1 MMTKD
6 EALKMAIEHI
16 ERGGATTER
25 KVVINACKEALDT
38 EQVRE
43 DLPAQEPVAWMNVS
57 KDAGFKQVTVFQEP
71 TSKKSIPLYTHPHQW
86 QGLTDERYEYRIKP
100 QPKEPQY
107 LYVSQGL
114 DGNFSCRKERH
125 GFEYIGEYIG
135 KIKLEVDD
143 A

>member
-1 MMTKD
+1 MEFNMTKD

-71 TSKKSIPLYTHPHQW
+71 TSKKSIPLYPHPHQW
-86 QGLTDERYEYRIKP
+86 QGLTDDEIGRLAVFDGLHHVEIPLLAKFILAIE
-100 QPKEPQY
+100 QALKEKNNA
-107 LYVSQGL
+107 V
-114 DGNFSCRKERH
+114 
-125 GFEYIGEYIG
+125 
-135 KIKLEVDD
+135 
-143 A
+143 

>member
-1 MMTKD
+1 MTKD

-71 TSKKSIPLYTHPHQW
+71 TSKKSIPLYLHPHQW
-86 QGLTDERYEYRIKP
+86 QGLTDDEIGR
-100 QPKEPQY
+100 
-107 LYVSQGL
+107 LAVFDGL
-114 DGNFSCRKERH
+114 HHVEIPLLAKFILAIEQALKDKNT
-125 GFEYIGEYIG
+125 
-135 KIKLEVDD
+135 
-143 A
+143 